1 MAEKM
6 EQALRQGQEW
16 ENGTDRTQ
24 PLREGKRGIF
34 SEHVIL
40 PEFVEEFCRELTAE
54 ERSRATVEKYRRD
67 VKALLRFLGNSGVV
81 SKEKMVS
88 YKEELLKR
96 YAVSSVNSMLAAA
109 NSFLKSRGWYECT
122 VKSVRVQREAFR
134 CREKELSLKE
144 YYRLLEAAGEK
155 KGKRLYYVMQALCST
170 GIRVSELP
178 FITVEAVK
186 RKRAR
191 VHLKGKSRW
200 VLLPTKLCAQLKA
213 YAARR
218 GIREGSIFVTG
229 SGKPLDRSNILHEM
243 KSVCREAK
251 VERGKVFPHNLR
263 HLFACTYYDRE
274 KDLTHLADLLGH
286 SSVNTTRIY
295 TRVSG
300 EEQVKQID
308 GLGLV
313 KEGRKKTA

>member
-24 PLREGKRGIF
+24 PLYEGKRGIF

-67 VKALLRFLGNSGVV
+67 VKALLRFLGNSGV
-81 SKEKMVS
+81 
-88 YKEELLKR
+88 
-96 YAVSSVNSMLAAA
+96 VSSVNSMLAAA

-243 KSVCREAK
+243 KSVCRKAK

-274 KDLTHLADLLGH
+274 KDLSRLADLLGH

>member
-1 MAEKM
+1 M
-6 EQALRQGQEW
+6 EQALQRGQEW

-67 VKALLRFLGNSGVV
+67 VKALLRFLGNSGV
-81 SKEKMVS
+81 
-88 YKEELLKR
+88 
-96 YAVSSVNSMLAAA
+96 VSSVNSMLAAA

-243 KSVCREAK
+243 KAVSGKAK

>member
-1 MAEKM
+1 MATKLGRCSTVKEGDTYNC
-6 EQALRQGQEW
+6 RQ
-16 ENGTDRTQ
+16 NRNRNLLLTQ
-24 PLREGKRGIF
+24 G
-34 SEHVIL
+34 
-40 PEFVEEFCRELTAE
+40 
-54 ERSRATVEKYRRD
+54 
-67 VKALLRFLGNSGVV
+67 
-81 SKEKMVS
+81 
-88 YKEELLKR
+88 KEEGSK
-96 YAVSSVNSMLAAA
+96 M
-109 NSFLKSRGWYECT
+109 GGDGT
-122 VKSVRVQREAFR
+122 
-134 CREKELSLKE
+134 
-144 YYRLLEAAGEK
+144 AGEK

>member
-24 PLREGKRGIF
+24 PLYEGKRGIF

-67 VKALLRFLGNSGVV
+67 VKALLRFLGNSGV
-81 SKEKMVS
+81 
-88 YKEELLKR
+88 
-96 YAVSSVNSMLAAA
+96 VSSVNSMLAAA

-243 KSVCREAK
+243 KAVCGKAQ

-274 KDLTHLADLLGH
+274 KDLSRLADLLGH

>member
-6 EQALRQGQEW
+6 EQALQRGQEW

-67 VKALLRFLGNSGVV
+67 VKALLRFLGNSGV
-81 SKEKMVS
+81 
-88 YKEELLKR
+88 
-96 YAVSSVNSMLAAA
+96 VSSVNSMLAAA

-243 KSVCREAK
+243 KAVCGKAK

>member
-6 EQALRQGQEW
+6 EQALQRGQEW

-24 PLREGKRGIF
+24 PLYEGKRGIF

-67 VKALLRFLGNSGVV
+67 VKALLRFLGNSGV
-81 SKEKMVS
+81 
-88 YKEELLKR
+88 
-96 YAVSSVNSMLAAA
+96 VSSVNSMLAAA

-243 KSVCREAK
+243 KAVSGKAK

>member
-6 EQALRQGQEW
+6 EQALQRGQEW

-24 PLREGKRGIF
+24 PLYEGKRGIF

-67 VKALLRFLGNSGVV
+67 VKALLRFLGNSGV
-81 SKEKMVS
+81 
-88 YKEELLKR
+88 
-96 YAVSSVNSMLAAA
+96 VSSVNSMLAAA

-243 KSVCREAK
+243 KAVCGKAQ

>member
-1 MAEKM
+1 
-6 EQALRQGQEW
+6 
-16 ENGTDRTQ
+16 
-24 PLREGKRGIF
+24 
-34 SEHVIL
+34 
-40 PEFVEEFCRELTAE
+40 
-54 ERSRATVEKYRRD
+54 
-67 VKALLRFLGNSGVV
+67 
-81 SKEKMVS
+81 
-88 YKEELLKR
+88 
-96 YAVSSVNSMLAAA
+96 MLAAA

-178 FITVEAVK
+178 FNTVEAVK

>member
-24 PLREGKRGIF
+24 PLYEGKRGIF

-67 VKALLRFLGNSGVV
+67 VKALLRFLGNSGV
-81 SKEKMVS
+81 
-88 YKEELLKR
+88 
-96 YAVSSVNSMLAAA
+96 VSSVNSMLAAA

-243 KSVCREAK
+243 KAVSGKAK

>member
-6 EQALRQGQEW
+6 EQALQRGQEW

-67 VKALLRFLGNSGVV
+67 VKALLRFLGNSGV
-81 SKEKMVS
+81 
-88 YKEELLKR
+88 
-96 YAVSSVNSMLAAA
+96 VSSVNSMLAAA

-243 KSVCREAK
+243 KAVCGKAQ

>member
-6 EQALRQGQEW
+6 EQALQRGQEW

-81 SKEKMVS
+81 S
-88 YKEELLKR
+88 
-96 YAVSSVNSMLAAA
+96 SVNSMLAAA

-134 CREKELSLKE
+134 CPEKELSLKE

>member
-6 EQALRQGQEW
+6 EQALQRGQEW

-67 VKALLRFLGNSGVV
+67 VKALLRFLGNSGV
-81 SKEKMVS
+81 
-88 YKEELLKR
+88 
-96 YAVSSVNSMLAAA
+96 VSSVNSMLAAA

-243 KSVCREAK
+243 KAVSGKAK

>member
-67 VKALLRFLGNSGVV
+67 VKALLRFLGNSGV
-81 SKEKMVS
+81 
-88 YKEELLKR
+88 
-96 YAVSSVNSMLAAA
+96 VSSVNSMLAAA

-243 KSVCREAK
+243 KAVCGKAQ

>member
-1 MAEKM
+1 
-6 EQALRQGQEW
+6 
-16 ENGTDRTQ
+16 
-24 PLREGKRGIF
+24 
-34 SEHVIL
+34 
-40 PEFVEEFCRELTAE
+40 
-54 ERSRATVEKYRRD
+54 
-67 VKALLRFLGNSGVV
+67 
-81 SKEKMVS
+81 
-88 YKEELLKR
+88 
-96 YAVSSVNSMLAAA
+96 MLAAA

-243 KSVCREAK
+243 KAVSGKAK

>member
-6 EQALRQGQEW
+6 EQALQRGQEW

-122 VKSVRVQREAFR
+122 VKSVRVQR
-134 CREKELSLKE
+134 
-144 YYRLLEAAGEK
+144 
-155 KGKRLYYVMQALCST
+155 
-170 GIRVSELP
+170 
-178 FITVEAVK
+178 
-186 RKRAR
+186 
-191 VHLKGKSRW
+191 
-200 VLLPTKLCAQLKA
+200 
-213 YAARR
+213 
-218 GIREGSIFVTG
+218 
-229 SGKPLDRSNILHEM
+229 
-243 KSVCREAK
+243 
-251 VERGKVFPHNLR
+251 
-263 HLFACTYYDRE
+263 
-274 KDLTHLADLLGH
+274 
-286 SSVNTTRIY
+286 
-295 TRVSG
+295 
-300 EEQVKQID
+300 
-308 GLGLV
+308 
-313 KEGRKKTA
+313 

>member
-6 EQALRQGQEW
+6 EQVLRQGQEW

-24 PLREGKRGIF
+24 PLYEGKRGIF

-67 VKALLRFLGNSGVV
+67 VKALLRFLGNSGV
-81 SKEKMVS
+81 
-88 YKEELLKR
+88 
-96 YAVSSVNSMLAAA
+96 VSSVNSMLAAA